1 MAKVIVECE
10 GERHEFEGSYVIG
23 FAIDASD
30 KEHAAV
36 DGIHCGEGYI
46 DNKVLALGGIVRS
59 ILDNLAEGDFSMH
72 AALCSL
78 FLEELFN
85 YEESEENKDVDE
97 SNI

>member
-1 MAKVIVECE
+1 MAKIIVECE
-10 GERHEFEGSYVIG
+10 GKRHEFEGSYVIG

-30 KEHAAV
+30 KEHVAA
-36 DGIHCGEGYI
+36 DGMHYGWGRTC
-46 DNKVLALGGIVRS
+46 NKVLALSGIVRS
-59 ILDNLAEGDFSMH
+59 ILDSLAEGDVSMR

-78 FLEELFN
+78 FLEELLN